1 MQNILNLFSHWMLGF
16 YPALF
21 VLIVSLYY
29 FNPASRKRMGAAA
42 LLALCSLA
50 GLLVAGALGAEEGGG
65 RFLKLGLILSR
76 LLAAIS
82 AVNVA
87 GALSFSLLLPKL
99 GVRIPKLL
107 EDLILAGAYVAAG
120 LAVISASGANLSG
133 IMATSAV
140 VTAVVAFSLQDTL
153 GNVIG
158 GMVLHLEN
166 SFVPGDRIKIEDNEG
181 IVREIRWRQ
190 TTLETPAGD
199 LIIIPNIILMKSS
212 VTVLGRA
219 GGNRRFRTVVF
230 NVYYDRAPGEIIS
243 AVARVLRDDPPE
255 FVASEPPPDCVIKE
269 FQGSCIVYEAR
280 YWLTDLSM
288 GGMTDS
294 KVRSRI
300 YYALSREGIKLSIPS
315 RSVVITEDA
324 REVVEK
330 SRKEEWDRRLGALRG
345 VPVFGALTEGERDIL
360 ADKLKSTPFSKDEVI
375 TRQGAVADWL
385 YIIYEG
391 GVDVRVHSGRSDSYR
406 VVKTL
411 GPGDFLGEMGLFTG
425 EPRSATAVARTDV
438 RCYRLDREGFGGVLA
453 SRPEI
458 AKSIALL
465 LAKRR
470 VELEE
475 AKGALAGENAGS
487 DLKTEQ
493 QNLFSKIKTF
503 FNL

>member
-1 MQNILNLFSHWMLGF
+1 MLTPWMIGF
-16 YPALF
+16 YPSLFALIAF
-21 VLIVSLYY
+21 LYY
-29 FNPASRKRMGAAA
+29 SDPASRKRMGAAA

-50 GLLVAGALGAEEGGG
+50 GLLAAGALGADSGAGGG
-65 RFLKLGLILSR
+65 VKLGLIVSR
-76 LLAAIS
+76 LLAVIA

-87 GALSFSLLLPKL
+87 GTLSFALLLPKL
-99 GVRIPKLL
+99 GVSIPKLA

-133 IMATSAV
+133 IMATSAL
-140 VTAVVAFSLQDTL
+140 VTAVVAISLQDTL
-153 GNVIG
+153 GNVLG
-158 GMVLHLEN
+158 GMVLHLED
-166 SFVPGDRIKIEDNEG
+166 SFVPGDRIRIEGNEG
-181 IVREIRWRQ
+181 VVREIRWRQ
-190 TTLETPAGD
+190 TTLETASGD
-199 LIIIPNIILMKSS
+199 LIIVPNIILMKNP

-219 GGNRRFRTVVF
+219 GGNKCFRTVSF

-243 AVARVLRDDPPE
+243 AVERALRDDPPP
-255 FVASEPPPDCVIKE
+255 FVASDPAPDCVIKE
-269 FQGSCIVYEAR
+269 FHGNRITYEAR
-280 YWLTDLSM
+280 YWLTDLSV
-288 GGMTDS
+288 GGATDS
-294 KVRSRI
+294 GVRGRI

-315 RSVVITEDA
+315 RSVVVTEGA

-330 SRKEEWDRRLGALRG
+330 NRKEEHDRRLGVLKG
-345 VPVFGALTEGERDIL
+345 VYVFGVLTENEREIL
-360 ADKLKSTPFSKDEVI
+360 AGKLKPTPFSAGEVI

-391 GVDVRVHSGRSDSYR
+391 NVEVRVHSGHYDSYK
-406 VVKTL
+406 VVKAL

-425 EPRSATAVARTDV
+425 EPRSATAVATADV
-438 RCYRLDREGFGGVLA
+438 RCFRLDREGFGSVLA

-458 AKSIALL
+458 AEAVALL

-475 AKGALAGENAGS
+475 AKGALSSAGAGYG
-487 DLKTEQ
+487 LKTEQ